1 MPRPATGAKW
11 IQLDPSAE
19 ATTMTATT
27 AKTSSKG
34 SPINWTKVIAEA
46 AAAKAETLQQQAKG

>member
-1 MPRPATGAKW
+1 MNVT
-11 IQLDPSAE
+11 S
-19 ATTMTATT
+19 

-46 AAAKAETLQQQAKG
+46 AEAKAAQLQAQAGQATEAGR